1 MHTPGHGEQLK
12 LRAGRVAWQ
21 EIDGETVLLDL
32 AHSRYLGVNAEGTLI
47 WRALAA
53 GTTRGEL
60 ITQFQEEFGISQA
73 RAARDVDAFIADCA
87 DRNLLQ

>member
-1 MHTPGHGEQLK
+1 M
-12 LRAGRVAWQ
+12 AWQ

-32 AHSRYLGVNAEGTLI
+32 EHSRYLGVNAAGTLV

-60 ITQFQEEFGISQA
+60 IVQLQREFGISEPQA
-73 RAARDVDAFIADCA
+73 GADVDAFIADCA